1 MLKRGPFCS
10 FQLGNEQ
17 QLCARIANSHS
28 QFEASFTKVQG
39 CSELELVSGPSR
51 QHWRLLLCASG
62 LSPIRRQSTSQTLK
76 HFLVKELYKN
86 YATQLTFW
94 PLRQDF
100 VGKLKQ
106 LQFTVSEVKPQCAVE
121 GKSKSF
127 PGGHTGVKFLHSRQG
142 FYMLWTLWHLT
153 RGDPTPHS
161 NMSNYSFLSKPF
173 WSSWS
178 IGDLCWSHM
187 AHGMMSSHLPLKQ
200 PDSPVGHCVQQ

>member
-1 MLKRGPFCS
+1 MYFNLNASSVLPEGGTKAVLKRGPFCS

-51 QHWRLLLCASG
+51 QRWRLLLCASG
-62 LSPIRRQSTSQTLK
+62 LSPIQRQSISQTLK

-100 VGKLKQ
+100 VGKLKH
-106 LQFTVSEVKPQCAVE
+106 
-121 GKSKSF
+121 SF
-127 PGGHTGVKFLHSRQG
+127 SSPFL
-142 FYMLWTLWHLT
+142 
-153 RGDPTPHS
+153 
-161 NMSNYSFLSKPF
+161 K
-173 WSSWS
+173 
-178 IGDLCWSHM
+178 
-187 AHGMMSSHLPLKQ
+187 
-200 PDSPVGHCVQQ
+200 